1 MRATGLTCGVITG
14 AYRLP
19 CPTVTGSIRRDI
31 VLIEQ
36 CIGAGAIAISDHYG
50 SQPDLGVISDA
61 ASDCRVGGILAGKAG
76 VMYCH
81 IGNGPDLLG
90 PLWRVV
96 KETQVP
102 IQTFLPTHMERSEA
116 LINDGA
122 NWVKAGGYVDFTC
135 RTLKVFFLS
144 RCVCLSVAFSLSL
157 SLFPASVSA
166 RHNRRV
172 FSPFCKS
179 YPQHPLVV

>member
-1 MRATGLTCGVITG
+1 
-14 AYRLP
+14 
-19 CPTVTGSIRRDI
+19 
-31 VLIEQ
+31 
-36 CIGAGAIAISDHYG
+36 
-50 SQPDLGVISDA
+50 
-61 ASDCRVGGILAGKAG
+61 
-76 VMYCH
+76 MYCH

-157 SLFPASVSA
+157 SLSFLLQYL
-166 RHNRRV
+166 RGTTGEFFR
-172 FSPFCKS
+172 PFANLILS
-179 YPQHPLVV
+179 IL

>member
-1 MRATGLTCGVITG
+1 
-14 AYRLP
+14 
-19 CPTVTGSIRRDI
+19 
-31 VLIEQ
+31 
-36 CIGAGAIAISDHYG
+36 
-50 SQPDLGVISDA
+50 
-61 ASDCRVGGILAGKAG
+61 
-76 VMYCH
+76 MYCH